1 MTDARPTRTSATAN
15 HPTGTR
21 DVWLP
26 ARLDLLQAEKEHS
39 RRGDEL
45 ARRQQALPWVRIDK
59 TYRFDTEAMTS
70 TAGAERCAATDGIK
84 AVSFGAPFAPFSP
97 FVNPPLVV
105 ASRNSATVRLWPA
118 FSHFYAC

>member
-21 DVWLP
+21 DEWLA

-45 ARRQQALPWVRIDK
+45 ARRRQALPWVRIDK
-59 TYRFDTEAMTS
+59 TYRFDTEQGARHWRTSSAVARSSSSTTSCSAPTTPAAVRPARPSRTGS
-70 TAGAERCAATDGIK
+70 TA
-84 AVSFGAPFAPFSP
+84 S
-97 FVNPPLVV
+97 
-105 ASRNSATVRLWPA
+105 
-118 FSHFYAC
+118 